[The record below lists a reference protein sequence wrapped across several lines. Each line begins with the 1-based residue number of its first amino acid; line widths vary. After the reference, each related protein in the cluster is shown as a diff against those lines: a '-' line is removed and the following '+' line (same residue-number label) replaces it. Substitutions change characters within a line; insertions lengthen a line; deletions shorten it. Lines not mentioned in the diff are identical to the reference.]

1 MLDHIKKHKS
11 NLLTT
16 YIVKDKITK
25 SSTPLLDT
33 NIPYKEILKFLYT
46 LPSPFLLQKSNHTS
60 GLVQRKVSIKKKD
73 GSTYYAIRWV
83 DPSTEQSKPLPHPKY
98 SKEGSVEQH
107 EDEKVQ
113 DIHDSE
119 YLSANEKVRKLAG
132 LGIYDKNHLA
142 NLSGHKYPGD
152 LPSILKKE
160 VNIDSKEFKD
170 DSCELP
176 SKKSTSSE
184 DLSKPEVQFK
194 AVSQIA
200 EEFGG
205 KKAFE
210 YQKKMKNEIMEKY
223 GITVDDKW
231 EGYEDDLNM
240 LLDGHLGLRAVMGY
254 GTGGIGK
261 TYTLEAKIFPDRKM
275 IEYDEE
281 LDMESGGEEYDY
293 VKVGGHGGIKSVQ
306 RAMYEHRNKVLVFDD
321 FDAIWD
327 DEGLINVLKNA
338 LDTSGRGKVQWASKM
353 PESEKGKGDFVP
365 SSFTFTGKMI
375 FITNLTK
382 EELVQRG
389 AAAVVESRCA
399 SSDLTMNL
407 EQTLDRLE
415 KIAPYVK
422 VLDEKRNEIEG
433 VTLEDKQ
440 IAFRVIRE
448 ASHYGRIEQLNTR
461 VLTQIIAK
469 SKIQREKGKNDE
481 ERYDYLMKH
490 TLKQFGF

>member
-1 MLDHIKKHKS
+1 MSSSFFQKQKERILQV
-11 NLLTT
+11 
-16 YIVKDKITK
+16 YKIEK
-25 SSTPLLDT
+25 SSIPLLDT
-33 NIPYKEILKFLYT
+33 NIPYKDILKFLDT
-46 LPSPFLLQKSNHTS
+46 IPHPSLLQKSSHTS
-60 GLVQRKVSIKKKD
+60 GLVQRKVAIKKKD

-83 DPSTEQSKPLPHPKY
+83 DPTTEQSKPLSHPKY
-98 SKEGSVEQH
+98 SKEGNVTQH

-119 YLSANEKVRKLAG
+119 HLSANEKVRKLAG

-160 VNIDSKEFKD
+160 VNVDSKEFKD

-210 YQKKMKNEIMEKY
+210 YQKKIKNEVMEKY

-261 TYTLEAKIFPDRKM
+261 TYTLEAKIFPGRKM
-275 IEYDEE
+275 IEYDAE

-293 VKVGGHGGIKSVQ
+293 VKIGGKIGSKEVQ
-306 RAMYEHRNKVLVFDD
+306 RKMYEHRNKILVFDD
-321 FDAIWD
+321 CDSMWD
-327 DEGLINVLKNA
+327 DPGVINVLKNA
-338 LDTSGRGKVQWASKM
+338 LDTSGKGKTQWAMSL
-353 PESEKGKGDFVP
+353 PESEKGKGDTVP
-365 SSFTFTGKMI
+365 TSFTFGGRMI

-382 EELVQRG
+382 EELVQKG

-407 EQTLDRLE
+407 EQTLDRLDN
-415 KIAPYVK
+415 IAPYVK
-422 VLDEKRNEIEG
+422 VLDENRNEIES

-440 IAFRVIRE
+440 AAFKALRE
-448 ASHYGRIEQLNTR
+448 VSQFGRIDQINTR

-469 SKIQREKGKNDE
+469 SKMQREKGKNDE
-481 ERYDYLMKH
+481 ERHDYLVKQV
-490 TLKQFGF
+490 LKQFGY